1 MKIGFIVHDMNP
13 KTGGGRYASE
23 LVCGIKRAGHEAVV
37 LKEEN
42 DGHEGLPIIKRGP
55 ALFSMLVKTISYFK
69 KCDLIHA
76 IDGYPYG
83 IIAALVSLCLG
94 KKLIIT
100 GLGTFAISA
109 FYDWRW
115 RVLMKWAYRRA
126 DAVTAI
132 SHYTKSEIAKHV
144 ELRHI
149 EVITPGIDIDK
160 FYRSRLTGENFILS
174 VGALKIRK
182 GYETSIPAFALVKKN
197 MPDLKYVIVGSQ
209 GDTQYFKKL
218 KNIVDKADVTKSVE
232 FRTGISDEELGILYS
247 GAELFILTS
256 VNDDHNFEGFGLVF
270 LEAAAAGLPVVG
282 TSNNGIGDA
291 MENGYNGILVDQN
304 DINGTAEAINKILS
318 DHDLMEKFSRNSY
331 ELAKEHTLEKTTE
344 QHLRVYKNILSK

>member
-232 FRTGISDEELGILYS
+232 FRTGISDE
-247 GAELFILTS
+247 
-256 VNDDHNFEGFGLVF
+256 GFGLVF

-291 MENGYNGILVDQN
+291 MENDYNGILVDQN